1 MLILEVKD
9 LKKNFNIGKNEIEI
23 LKGISF
29 EINKG
34 EMISITGPSGAG
46 KSTLL
51 HLLGTLDKPSS
62 GEIILNGKP
71 ISNEKD
77 FILAKIRNEMIGF
90 VFQFH
95 FLLSEFTALE
105 NVMIPILVRG
115 KARGIAREKAEK
127 LLSDLDLKERINH
140 RPSEL
145 SGGEQQRVAIARALA
160 NDPQI
165 VLADEPTGNLDSS
178 NTNKIYELLK
188 EINSKT
194 QQTFLIVT
202 HNSVLSD
209 GMDRK
214 MHIVDGLIND
224 QGLGGPNV

>member
-34 EMISITGPSGAG
+34 EMVSITGPSGAG

-62 GEIILNGKP
+62 GEIILDGKA

-95 FLLSEFTALE
+95 FFT
-105 NVMIPILVRG
+105 
-115 KARGIAREKAEK
+115 
-127 LLSDLDLKERINH
+127 S
-140 RPSEL
+140 
-145 SGGEQQRVAIARALA
+145 
-160 NDPQI
+160 
-165 VLADEPTGNLDSS
+165 
-178 NTNKIYELLK
+178 
-188 EINSKT
+188 
-194 QQTFLIVT
+194 
-202 HNSVLSD
+202 
-209 GMDRK
+209 
-214 MHIVDGLIND
+214 
-224 QGLGGPNV
+224 

>member
-1 MLILEVKD
+1 MILKVKD
-9 LKKNFNIGKNEIEI
+9 LKKSFKVGKNRVDI

-29 EINKG
+29 EINEG
-34 EMISITGPSGAG
+34 EMVAITGPSGAG

-62 GEIILNGKP
+62 GEIILNGRS
-71 ISNEKD
+71 IENERD
-77 FILAKIRNEMIGF
+77 FFLAKIRNEMIGF

-95 FLLSEFTALE
+95 FLLPEFTALE
-105 NVMIPILVRG
+105 NVMIPILVGG
-115 KARGIAREKAEK
+115 KSRITSREKAQK
-127 LLSDLDLKERINH
+127 LLLDLDMSERMNH

-160 NDPQI
+160 NEPQI

-178 NTNKIYELLK
+178 NTNRIYELLK

-194 QQTFLIVT
+194 RQTFLIVT
-202 HNSVLSD
+202 HNSVLSER
-209 GMDRK
+209 MDK
-214 MHIVDGLIND
+214 KVHIVDGLINE
-224 QGLGGPNV
+224 

>member
-1 MLILEVKD
+1 MILKVNN
-9 LKKNFNIGKNEIEI
+9 LKKSFEMGKSQVEI

-29 EINKG
+29 EISEG
-34 EMISITGPSGAG
+34 EMVAITGPSGAG

-51 HLLGTLDKPSS
+51 HLLGTLEKPSS
-62 GEIILNGKP
+62 GEITLDGRT

-95 FLLSEFTALE
+95 FLFSEFTALE
-105 NVMIPILVRG
+105 NVMIPILVGG
-115 KARGIAREKAEK
+115 KSRTIAKENAER
-127 LLSDLDLKERINH
+127 LLLDLDLKNRIHH

-165 VLADEPTGNLDSS
+165 ILADEPTGNLDSL

-194 QQTFLIVT
+194 RQTFLIVT

-209 GMDRK
+209 GMDSK
-214 MHIVDGLIND
+214 MNIVDGLIND
-224 QGLGGPNV
+224 ECLGGANV

>member
-1 MLILEVKD
+1 MILKVKD
-9 LKKNFNIGKNEIEI
+9 LKKSFKIGKNQVDI

-29 EINKG
+29 EIIEG
-34 EMISITGPSGAG
+34 EMVAITGPSGAG

-62 GEIILNGKP
+62 GKIILNGRS
-71 ISNEKD
+71 IENEKD
-77 FILAKIRNEMIGF
+77 SHLSKIRNEMIGF

-95 FLLSEFTALE
+95 FLLPEFTAVE
-105 NVMIPILVRG
+105 NVMIPILIGG
-115 KARGIAREKAEK
+115 KSRSSAREKAEK
-127 LLSDLDLKERINH
+127 LLLDLDLKERMYH

-160 NDPQI
+160 NEPQI

-178 NTNKIYELLK
+178 NTNRIYELLK

-194 QQTFLIVT
+194 RQTFLIVT
-202 HNSVLSD
+202 HNSVLSES
-209 GMDRK
+209 MDKK

-224 QGLGGPNV
+224 QCLGGPNV

>member
-1 MLILEVKD
+1 MILKVNN
-9 LKKNFNIGKNEIEI
+9 LKKSFEMGKSQVEI

-29 EINKG
+29 EVSEG
-34 EMISITGPSGAG
+34 EMIAITGPSGAG

-51 HLLGTLDKPSS
+51 HLLGTLEKPSS
-62 GEIILNGKP
+62 GEITLDGRT

-95 FLLSEFTALE
+95 FLFSEFTALE
-105 NVMIPILVRG
+105 NVMIPILVGG
-115 KARGIAREKAEK
+115 KSRTFAKENAER
-127 LLSDLDLKERINH
+127 LLLDLDLKNRINH

-165 VLADEPTGNLDSS
+165 ILADEPTGNLDSL

-194 QQTFLIVT
+194 RQTFLIVT
-202 HNSVLSD
+202 HNSVLSN

-214 MHIVDGLIND
+214 MNIVDGLIND
-224 QGLGGPNV
+224 ECLGGANV

>member
-1 MLILEVKD
+1 MILKVKD
-9 LKKNFNIGKNEIEI
+9 LKKSFKVGKNRVDI

-29 EINKG
+29 EINEG
-34 EMISITGPSGAG
+34 EMVAITGPSGAG

-62 GEIILNGKP
+62 GEIILNGRS
-71 ISNEKD
+71 IENERD
-77 FILAKIRNEMIGF
+77 FFLAKIRNEMIGF

-95 FLLSEFTALE
+95 FLLPEFTALE
-105 NVMIPILVRG
+105 NVMIPILVGG
-115 KARGIAREKAEK
+115 KSRITSREKAQK
-127 LLSDLDLKERINH
+127 LLLDLDMSARMNH

-160 NDPQI
+160 NEPQI

-178 NTNKIYELLK
+178 NTNRIYELLK

-194 QQTFLIVT
+194 RQTFLIVT
-202 HNSVLSD
+202 HNSVLSER
-209 GMDRK
+209 MDK
-214 MHIVDGLIND
+214 KVHIVDGLINE
-224 QGLGGPNV
+224 Q

>member
-1 MLILEVKD
+1 MILKVKD
-9 LKKNFNIGKNEIEI
+9 LKKSFKVGKNRVDI

-29 EINKG
+29 EINEG
-34 EMISITGPSGAG
+34 EMVAITGPSGAG

-62 GEIILNGKP
+62 GEIILNGRS
-71 ISNEKD
+71 IENERD
-77 FILAKIRNEMIGF
+77 FFLAKIRNEMIGF

-95 FLLSEFTALE
+95 FLLPEFTALE
-105 NVMIPILVRG
+105 NVMIPILVGG
-115 KARGIAREKAEK
+115 KSRITSREKAQK
-127 LLSDLDLKERINH
+127 LLLDLDMSERMNH

-160 NDPQI
+160 NEPQI

-178 NTNKIYELLK
+178 NTNRIYELLK

-194 QQTFLIVT
+194 RQTFLIVT
-202 HNSVLSD
+202 HNSVLSER
-209 GMDRK
+209 MDK
-214 MHIVDGLIND
+214 KVHIVDGLINE
-224 QGLGGPNV
+224 Q

>member
-1 MLILEVKD
+1 MILKVKD
-9 LKKNFNIGKNEIEI
+9 LKKSFKIGKNQVDI

-29 EINKG
+29 EIIEG
-34 EMISITGPSGAG
+34 EMVAITGPSGAG

-62 GEIILNGKP
+62 GEIILNGRS
-71 ISNEKD
+71 IENEKD
-77 FILAKIRNEMIGF
+77 SHLSKIRNEMIGF

-95 FLLSEFTALE
+95 FLLPEFTAVE
-105 NVMIPILVRG
+105 NVMIPILIGG
-115 KARGIAREKAEK
+115 KSRSSAREKAEK
-127 LLSDLDLKERINH
+127 LLLDLDLKERMYH

-160 NDPQI
+160 NEPQI

-178 NTNKIYELLK
+178 NTNRIYELLK

-194 QQTFLIVT
+194 RQTFLIVA
-202 HNSVLSD
+202 HNSVLSES
-209 GMDRK
+209 MDKK

-224 QGLGGPNV
+224 QCLGGPNV